1 MVKQIHYYLGL
12 DEISKEYSDDLL
24 IESIKNIAKSSRR
37 TMKKIVMESLEYDY
51 DEGRVFVYICDDQ
64 SPFAGM
70 TLHKINLLEESL
82 QNKDNLKEF
91 QREKKVLQKAFPNVK
106 VTSNFR

>member
-1 MVKQIHYYLGL
+1 MIKQIHYYLGL
-12 DEISKEYSDDLL
+12 DEISEEYSDNLL
-24 IESIKNIAKSSRR
+24 IESIKNIAKSCTR
-37 TMKKIVMESLEYDY
+37 TMKRIVMESMEYDY
-51 DEGRVFVYICDDQ
+51 DEGRVYVYICDDQ

-106 VTSNFR
+106 VSSNFR

>member
-1 MVKQIHYYLGL
+1 MIKQIHYYLGL
-12 DEISKEYSDDLL
+12 DEISEEYSDDLL
-24 IESIKNIAKSSRR
+24 IESIKNIAESSRR
-37 TMKKIVMESLEYDY
+37 TMKKIIMESLEYDY
-51 DEGRVFVYICDDQ
+51 NEGRVYVYICDDQ

-91 QREKKVLQKAFPNVK
+91 QREKKVLQKAFANVK